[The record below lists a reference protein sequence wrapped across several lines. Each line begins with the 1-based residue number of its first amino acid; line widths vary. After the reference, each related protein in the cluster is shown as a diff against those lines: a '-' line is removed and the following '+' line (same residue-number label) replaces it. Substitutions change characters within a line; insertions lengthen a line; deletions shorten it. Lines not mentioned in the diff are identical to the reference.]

1 MGKGRENCFMKNVL
15 ITGASGGIGRA
26 AAVAF
31 AAKGYQVA
39 IHYRSDIEGAE
50 KTRQRCKNAGKGR
63 IFVFQADIS
72 KETDVSYMFDRIQAE
87 MGSLDILINNAG
99 IADFGLVQDMSEE
112 DWDRLFAVNCKG
124 VFFCSRA
131 AVPMMLKKKTGSIVN
146 IGSMW
151 GERGASCETAYSA
164 SKAAV
169 SGFTKALAKEL
180 APSGIRVNCVAP
192 GLIDTGMN
200 RRLTREELVSF
211 AEDTPLGRIGT
222 PEEVAKAIVFLAE
235 EDSSFITGQ
244 VLAVDGGVTI

>member
-1 MGKGRENCFMKNVL
+1 MKNVL

-87 MGSLDILINNAG
+87 MGGLDILINNAG
-99 IADFGLVQDMSEE
+99 IADFGLVQDTSEE

-131 AVPMMLKKKTGSIVN
+131 AVPMMLKKKIGSIVN

>member
-1 MGKGRENCFMKNVL
+1 MKNVL
-15 ITGASGGIGRA
+15 IPGASGGIGRA

-31 AAKGYQVA
+31 AAKGYHVA

-63 IFVFQADIS
+63 IFVFQGDVS
-72 KETDVSYMFDRIQAE
+72 KATDVSYMFDRIQAE
-87 MGSLDILINNAG
+87 MGGLDILINNAG
-99 IADFGLVQDMSEE
+99 ISDFGLVQDTSEE

-124 VFFCSRA
+124 VFLCSRA
-131 AVPMMLKKKTGSIVN
+131 AALMMLKKKTGSIVN

-151 GERGASCETAYSA
+151 GECGASCETAYSA